1 MMSDGGDRKSSQPH
15 HDAGISDRA
24 AKCTSR
30 YHIEQSRS
38 TQMAKLK
45 NPNKIT
51 AKLAKRFEKILA
63 SLPDDDL
70 YRLTWTDD
78 QRRVWWEQRSACTV
92 IGRCFAARFG
102 GENDPIAHLKQS
114 ADDWTRLSHAHTWRM
129 VDYYEALWGL
139 TQMSW
144 FYVKKALDALSLSCP
159 FERAWDFFIAMISTS
174 ENSMYAKFLQ
184 NECKTDSAKTTEKNF
199 AVAAKMLREKTNPL
213 KINGLTPKE
222 REVLSQITKDT
233 SQSDNHWF
241 AILIATAEV
250 VSPSDEYIRDKYKT
264 LLFVLAAET
273 EAMSKLYAD
282 SRKGRVKA
290 ETGSEHWIDGIRYRT
305 GKKNSSQL

>member
-1 MMSDGGDRKSSQPH
+1 
-15 HDAGISDRA
+15 
-24 AKCTSR
+24 
-30 YHIEQSRS
+30 
-38 TQMAKLK
+38 
-45 NPNKIT
+45 
-51 AKLAKRFEKILA
+51 
-63 SLPDDDL
+63 
-70 YRLTWTDD
+70 
-78 QRRVWWEQRSACTV
+78 
-92 IGRCFAARFG
+92 
-102 GENDPIAHLKQS
+102 
-114 ADDWTRLSHAHTWRM
+114 M

-144 FYVKKALDALSLSCP
+144 VYVKKALDALSLSCP
-159 FERAWDFFIAMISTS
+159 FERSWDFFIAMISTN

-184 NECKTDSAKTTEKNF
+184 NECKRGSAKTTEKKF